1 MRPYTPE
8 RLGSCLTSDP
18 AFDLVPVPLH
28 GRHSNGHLNMPLLG
42 GRGMGMFTTPPFRMQ
57 HTVKNVVLTG
67 GRDVTSCEARVA
79 FACWRTGYIW
89 ADIYIRYSLWALEQ
103 SDDHLGPADKDAR
116 QLHYCV

>member
-67 GRDVTSCEARVA
+67 GRDVASCEARVA
-79 FACWRTGYIW
+79 LACWRTKPSYI
-89 ADIYIRYSLWALEQ
+89 YM
-103 SDDHLGPADKDAR
+103 G
-116 QLHYCV
+116 